1 MEIGDLVRYIHAG
14 ECIGIILQIGETMA
28 KVRWNDE
35 NIVEWMPLYALEIV
49 DV

>member
-1 MEIGDLVRYIHAG
+1 MEIGDLVRYIHTA
-14 ECIGIILQIGETMA
+14 ECIGNILQIGETMA

>member
-1 MEIGDLVRYIHAG
+1 MAVGDLVRYKNFAD
-14 ECIGIILQIGETMA
+14 CTGIIVEIGEIMA

-35 NIVEWMPLYALEIV
+35 DIIEWMPLYSLELI

>member
-1 MEIGDLVRYIHAG
+1 MEIGDLVRYIHTA